1 MYNKRTMATLKELRN
16 VRIEKLNTLRSMGI
30 DPYPAVSFKDT
41 LCSKIE
47 EEFDKLHT
55 KTVTVSGRIMS
66 LRGHGKLLF
75 ADIKDHSG
83 RIQIYIKEQNIQ
95 KPNYKYSELAFEDL
109 HLLDVGDFIDATGVV
124 TKTQSGQ
131 ISVEATKIRI
141 LTKSLRP
148 LPDKWEGL
156 KDKEQ
161 RSRRRYLDTT
171 VNDDVFKRYIRRA
184 KFWEAHREFLKKHN
198 FFEINIPVLEHI
210 PGGADAKPFVTHMD
224 AIDQDFYLRIS
235 HELYLKRLIGG
246 GYDKVYEIGPRFRN
260 EGLSDEHL
268 PEHMAMEF
276 YWAYAD
282 WQKGMQFVEDLFTFV
297 IDYVYGDKKVFN
309 IRGFEVD
316 FSKKWERV
324 DFAQIMQERYGLDVH
339 NTTIDEVGSLLKK
352 HNIKGDFQN
361 NLERGIDNLWKGIR
375 KDLAGPLFLINHPK
389 YLSPLSKSKVDEPF
403 IVERCQP
410 IIAGSELGNGWSEL
424 NDPLDQFERF
434 KKQQELRDSGDEEAQ
449 WLDIDYVEMLEYG
462 MPPTFG
468 WGHSERVFWF
478 LEDVTAREGVPF
490 PQLKHEIDPVT
501 IDIYGLEN
509 IYVKSVPQVIR
520 TASGD
525 NTGVLPTR
533 EEALQ
538 LLEKHV
544 KEPYQILHAK
554 MVAKGLEAYAHKYG
568 EDTELWYMT
577 GLLHDLDYFE
587 YPTEHPH
594 KSLEWLKERNY
605 PTALI
610 NAVAAHAHDRTG
622 YTPKTTLDAAICAVD
637 EMAGFLYAYSLM
649 RPNGFEGMEVS
660 SVKKKFKDKAFA
672 AKIDRDDIKLGLEKL
687 GVELDD
693 HIKLLVEVYQS
704 GY

>member
-1 MYNKRTMATLKELRN
+1 MATLKELRN
-16 VRIEKLNTLRSMGI
+16 VRIEKLKTLRSMGI
-30 DPYPAVSFKDT
+30 DPYPAVSYKDT
-41 LCSKIE
+41 ICADIE
-47 EEFDKLHT
+47 NKFDALNG
-55 KTVTVSGRIMS
+55 KTVNVSGRVMS

-75 ADIKDHSG
+75 ADIKDYSG
-83 RIQIYIKEQNIQ
+83 KIQLYIKEQNI
-95 KPNYKYSELAFEDL
+95 KAPNYKYSELAFDDL
-109 HLLDVGDFIDATGVV
+109 HLLDVGDFIDAEGVV

-131 ISVEATKIRI
+131 ISVEASKIRI
-141 LTKSLRP
+141 LTKALRP
-148 LPDKWEGL
+148 LPDKWDGL

-171 VNDDVFKRYIRRA
+171 VNEDVFQRYIRRA
-184 KFWEAHREFLKKHN
+184 KFWEAHREFFKKHN

-246 GYDKVYEIGPRFRN
+246 GYDRVYEIGPRFRN

-297 IDYVYGDKKVFN
+297 INYVYGDKKVFN

-324 DFAQIMQERYGLDVH
+324 DFATIMKERYGLDVH
-339 NTTIDEVGSLLKK
+339 NTTVEEVGALLKK
-352 HNIKGDFQN
+352 HNIKGEFQN

-424 NDPLDQFERF
+424 NDPLDQFDRF

-478 LEDVTAREGVPF
+478 LEDITAREGVPF
-490 PQLKHEIDPVT
+490 PQLKHEVDPVT
-501 IDIYGLEN
+501 VDIYGIEN
-509 IYVKSVPQVIR
+509 IYVKHQPKQAHI
-520 TASGD
+520 D
-525 NTGVLPTR
+525 MPETGKLPTR
-533 EEALQ
+533 EEALL
-538 LLEKHV
+538 LLEEHV

-554 MVAKGLEAYAHKYG
+554 MVARGLEAYALKFG
-568 EDTELWYMT
+568 EDTELWYIT

-587 YPTEHPH
+587 YPVEHPH
-594 KSLEWLKERNY
+594 KSLEWFKEKEY
-605 PTALI
+605 SASLI
-610 NAVAAHAHDRTG
+610 QAVAAHAHDRTG
-622 YTPKTTLDAAICAVD
+622 VEPKTKLDAAICAVD

-672 AKIDRDDIKLGLEKL
+672 AKIDRDEIKYGLEKL
-687 GVELDD
+687 NADLED
-693 HIKLLVEVYQS
+693 HIKFLVEVFQQ

>member
-1 MYNKRTMATLKELRN
+1 MATLKELRN
-16 VRIEKLNTLRSMGI
+16 VRIEKLKTLRSMGI
-30 DPYPAVSFKDT
+30 DPYPAVSYKDT
-41 LCSKIE
+41 ICVDIE
-47 EEFDKLHT
+47 NNFDTLNG
-55 KTVTVSGRIMS
+55 KTVNVSGRVMS

-75 ADIKDHSG
+75 ADIKDYSG
-83 RIQIYIKEQNIQ
+83 KIQLYIKEQNI
-95 KPNYKYSELAFEDL
+95 KAPNYKYSELAFNDL
-109 HLLDVGDFIDATGVV
+109 HLLDVGDFIDAEGVV

-131 ISVEATKIRI
+131 ISVEVSKIRI
-141 LTKSLRP
+141 LTKTLRP
-148 LPDKWEGL
+148 LPDKWDGL

-171 VNDDVFKRYIRRA
+171 VNEDVFQRYIRRA
-184 KFWEAHREFLKKHN
+184 KFWEAHREFFKKHS

-246 GYDKVYEIGPRFRN
+246 GYDRVYEIGPRFRN

-297 IDYVYGDKKVFN
+297 IEYVYGEKKVFN

-324 DFAQIMQERYGLDVH
+324 DFAAIMKERYGLNVH
-339 NTTIDEVGSLLKK
+339 STTVEEVGSLIKK
-352 HNIKGDFQN
+352 HNIKGEFQN

-424 NDPLDQFERF
+424 NDPLDQFDRF
-434 KKQQELRDSGDEEAQ
+434 KKQQELRDGGDEEAQ

-490 PQLKHEIDPVT
+490 PQLKHEVDPVT
-501 IDIYGLEN
+501 VDIYGIDN
-509 IYVKSVPQVIR
+509 IYIKHSAPKTQDTSLVGK
-520 TASGD
+520 
-525 NTGVLPTR
+525 LPTR
-533 EEALQ
+533 EEAQ
-538 LLEKHV
+538 GLLEDHV
-544 KEPYQILHAK
+544 KEPYQLLHAR
-554 MVAKGLEAYAHKYG
+554 MVAKGLEAYAEKYG
-568 EDTELWYMT
+568 ESSDLWYIT

-587 YPTEHPH
+587 YPKEHPH
-594 KSLEWLKERNY
+594 KSIEWFKEKDF

-610 NAVAAHAHDRTG
+610 QAVAAHAHDRTG
-622 YTPKTTLDAAICAVD
+622 VDPKTKLDAAICAVD
-637 EMAGFLYAYSLM
+637 EMSGFLYAYSLM

-672 AKIDRDDIKLGLEKL
+672 AKIDRDEIKFGLDKL
-687 GVELDD
+687 NIELED
-693 HIKLLVEVYQS
+693 HIKFLVQVFQK